1 VFWFSLFVG
10 ASDAIREGQIDMSV
24 REIVSG
30 LRKRLVRSR
39 VESGDWAGYKALMQE
54 ILDGKDI
61 DPAEAEAILESV
73 SKSFDD
79 LATDAELYQKRL
91 EWSKMLDAARQAQ
104 PGYEAVLRKIDA
116 LEKTKQDFLA
126 KYGQDMAHLQDQR
139 TQAYTVVNML
149 STAEA
154 GLRQNVQDPLVLMVR
169 EETKR
174 EILALADRER
184 ELQERITGHDR
195 TSYRFLIPDA
205 QGDVDK
211 FEREYKSTRLEAVKK
226 KLDDAKGRLSGLER
240 NKATAESA
248 LADVRKSMADVRKRQ
263 DEVEKRAMIP

>member
-1 VFWFSLFVG
+1 
-10 ASDAIREGQIDMSV
+10 MSV
-24 REIVSG
+24 RDIVQG

-39 VESGDWAGYKALMQE
+39 VENGDWAGYKTLMQE
-54 ILDGKDI
+54 ILDGKEI

-104 PGYEAVLRKIDA
+104 PGYEAVLRKIEA

-126 KYGQDMAHLQDQR
+126 RYNQDMAQLQDQR

-149 STAEA
+149 SSAESD
-154 GLRQNVQDPLVLMVR
+154 LRQNVQDPFVLMVR
-169 EETKR
+169 EETRR
-174 EILALADRER
+174 EIIALANRER

-195 TSYRFLIPDA
+195 TSYGILIPDA
-205 QGDVDK
+205 KTDVAK
-211 FEREYKSTRLEAVKK
+211 FERDYKITRMDTDKK
-226 KLDDAKGRLSGLER
+226 KLDEAKGRLSGLER

-248 LADVRKSMADVRKRQ
+248 LADVRKSIADVQKRQ
-263 DEVEKRAMIP
+263 DENDKRAMLP

>member
-1 VFWFSLFVG
+1 
-10 ASDAIREGQIDMSV
+10 
-24 REIVSG
+24 
-30 LRKRLVRSR
+30 
-39 VESGDWAGYKALMQE
+39 
-54 ILDGKDI
+54 
-61 DPAEAEAILESV
+61 
-73 SKSFDD
+73 
-79 LATDAELYQKRL
+79 
-91 EWSKMLDAARQAQ
+91 
-104 PGYEAVLRKIDA
+104 
-116 LEKTKQDFLA
+116 
-126 KYGQDMAHLQDQR
+126 MAHLQDQR

>member
-1 VFWFSLFVG
+1 MFVG
-10 ASDAIREGQIDMSV
+10 VSDTIRERLVDMSV
-24 REIVSG
+24 RDIVQG

-39 VESGDWAGYKALMQE
+39 VENGDWAGYKTLMQE
-54 ILDGKDI
+54 ILDGKEI

-79 LATDAELYQKRL
+79 LATDAEIYQKRL
-91 EWSKMLDAARQAQ
+91 EWARMMDAAKQAQ
-104 PGYEAVLRKIDA
+104 PGYELVLRKIET

-154 GLRQNVQDPLVLMVR
+154 GLRQNVQDPYILMLR

-174 EILALADRER
+174 EILALSDREI
-184 ELQERITGHDR
+184 ELRERINGHDR

-205 QGDVDK
+205 KNDVDK
-211 FEREYKSTRLEAVKK
+211 FERDYKITRMETDKK
-226 KLDDAKGRLSGLER
+226 KLDEAKGRLSLLAR
-240 NKATAESA
+240 NKATAESV
-248 LADVRKSMADVRKRQ
+248 LADVRKSILDVRKRQ
-263 DEVEKRAMIP
+263 DDVEKRAMLP